1 MAYTKE
7 MLRELF
13 QSTFDIEQ
21 WKKVLQHLFNA
32 TQLRQTPEDIVGNT
46 SDKGY
51 YWGSL
56 ETTDHYHIGLFCS
69 VIKSQKAL

>member
-21 WKKVLQHLFNA
+21 WTEVLKHLFKA
-32 TQLRQTPEDIVGNT
+32 TELRKTPEEIVGNT

-51 YWGSL
+51 YLGRI
-56 ETTDHYHIGLFCS
+56 EATTDHYHIGLFYYK
-69 VIKSQKAL
+69 IT